1 MALFMARRR
10 RKAKRKSPQKY
21 KKAFN
26 VKTAALSYLTLNA
39 ATSTLFNTTPT
50 EFFLGGIFG
59 SDYFGSAGA
68 GSTQRITLKE
78 ILAGF
83 TLSGNAVSG
92 FKQHTPIMP
101 TVQSNLRDNLG
112 SGLMQ
117 IAGISLAKV
126 AVQKLGVS
134 RAFNKTV
141 RSLGAG
147 NLVKM

>member
-1 MALFMARRR
+1 MARKR

-21 KKAFN
+21 KRAFN
-26 VKTAALSYLTLNA
+26 IKTAAFSYLTLNA
-39 ATSTLFNTTPT
+39 TTQTLFNTNPQ
-50 EFFLGGIFG
+50 EFFLGGLFG

-68 GSTQRITLKE
+68 GSTPRITLKE

-83 TLSGNAVSG
+83 TLSGNSVTG
-92 FKQHTPIMP
+92 FKEHGAIMP
-101 TVQSNLRDNLG
+101 QVQANLRANLG
-112 SGLMQ
+112 SGVMML
-117 IAGISLAKV
+117 GGLALGKV